1 MKRLALIFLVGLSLF
16 SSPSW
21 GANYE
26 KGLFAYDSGD
36 FATALREWTPLA
48 EQGNAYAQ
56 NYLGFMN
63 SKGRG
68 VPKNYKKAVQ
78 WYKLAADQG
87 YALAQSNLG
96 TMYREGRGVP
106 KDYNVAARLYKL
118 AADQGYGKAQ
128 YNLGVMFERGLGV
141 PKDYKEAIC
150 KLFNAER

>member
-1 MKRLALIFLVGLSLF
+1 MKRLALTFLVGLSLF

-68 VPKNYKKAVQ
+68 VPKNYKEAVR

-87 YALAQSNLG
+87 CTRTVNLG
-96 TMYREGRGVP
+96 LCREARSS
-106 KDYNVAARLYKL
+106 KTIAARL
-118 AADQGYGKAQ
+118 
-128 YNLGVMFERGLGV
+128 
-141 PKDYKEAIC
+141 
-150 KLFNAER
+150 